1 MIYLDN
7 SATTSLS
14 PAAAEAMRGAME
26 TFGNPSSLH
35 AVGQAAHALVTRAR
49 GQVAGAL
56 GIKSPKPGELIF
68 TASGTEA
75 NATAIWGT
83 VHAKARRHA
92 SRIVTTDC
100 EHPSVEEMMR
110 RMEAEGL
117 EVVRIPTK
125 NGVLDVEAAIFA
137 LQAPTL
143 LVSMMMVNNETGAAF
158 DVGRVFAAAKALDA
172 DTVTHCDAV
181 QGFLKT
187 PFTPASLRADLITLS
202 AHKIHG
208 PKGVG
213 ALYVSPEITKTR
225 RLVPLVPGGGQESG
239 MRSGTENV
247 IGICGFGAAAVEG
260 AARRAEDTL
269 RMQTLRDDLE
279 ARLLQMNLQINR
291 PAGARAPH
299 ILSLTLPSIKS
310 QTMLNFLSGK
320 GICVSSGSACSSHA
334 QKVSASLAAFGLS
347 PHAADCTLR
356 VSLSAQNTEADI
368 AALCEALDAGIRG
381 LVRIRR

>member
-7 SATTSLS
+7 SATTPLS
-14 PAAAEAMRGAME
+14 PATVEAMRSAME

-35 AVGQAAHALVTRAR
+35 AVGQAAHALLARAR

-56 GIKSPKPGELIF
+56 GVKNPKPGELIF

-75 NATAIWGT
+75 NATAVWGT

-92 SRIVTTDC
+92 NRIVTTDC

-110 RMEAEGL
+110 RMESEGL

-125 NGVLDVEAAIFA
+125 NGVLDVEAALFA
-137 LQAPTL
+137 LQSPTL

-158 DVGRVFAAAKALDA
+158 DVARVFAAAKAQDA

-187 PFTPASLRADLITLS
+187 PFTPASLRADLITVS

-213 ALYVSPEITKTR
+213 VLYVSPEITKTR

-247 IGICGFGAAAVEG
+247 IGICGFGAAAAEG
-260 AARRAEDTL
+260 AAHRAEDIL
-269 RMQTLRDDLE
+269 KMQTLRDALE
-279 ARLLQMNLQINR
+279 ARLAEMNLKINR
-291 PAGARAPH
+291 PAGSRAPH
-299 ILSLTLPSIKS
+299 IVSLTLPSIKS
-310 QTMLNFLSGK
+310 QTMLNFLSAK

-347 PHAADCTLR
+347 AHEADCTLR
-356 VSLSAQNTEADI
+356 VSLSAQNTEADV
-368 AALCEALDAGIRG
+368 AALCEALDAGIQG
-381 LVRIRR
+381 LVRIKR